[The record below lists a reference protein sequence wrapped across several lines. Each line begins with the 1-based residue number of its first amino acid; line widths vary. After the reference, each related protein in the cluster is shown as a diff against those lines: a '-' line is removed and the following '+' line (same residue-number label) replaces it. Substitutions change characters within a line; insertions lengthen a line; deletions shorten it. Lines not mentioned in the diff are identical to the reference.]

1 MKLMTSNT
9 LEQLRENLR
18 RAESNAGKAWGVV
31 SCGREVVDR
40 FLPAGGLR
48 RGTLVEWLASEP
60 GSGAT
65 TLALDAARSAAGDG
79 RPIVVV
85 DRRGWFYPPALSEDW
100 PLERLLVVRCRR
112 DDEAFWACD
121 QALRTSGV
129 GAVLTQ
135 CDAVD
140 ERRLRCWQLAAEQ
153 SGAVGLVVRHM
164 TRQPE
169 ACFSDL
175 RLLVAPSCAV
185 GRRRVSLTL
194 LRARQGRSGAMVEV
208 ALDDHAYSLPPSTA
222 SSGRQAAGV

>member
-1 MKLMTSNT
+1 MTPNT

-18 RAESNAGKAWGVV
+18 RVEGNAGKAWGVV
-31 SCGREVVDR
+31 SSGREVIDR

-85 DRRGWFYPPALSEDW
+85 DRRGWFYPPALSAGW

-135 CDAVD
+135 CDVVD

-153 SGAVGLVVRHM
+153 SGAVGLVVRHLA
-164 TRQPE
+164 RRPE

-185 GRRRVSLTL
+185 GGRRVSLTL
-194 LRARQGRSGAMVEV
+194 LRARQGRPGAMVEV
-208 ALDDHAYSLPPSTA
+208 ALDDHAHTLSPLVA
-222 SSGRQAAGV
+222 SARRRAAGA

>member
-1 MKLMTSNT
+1 MTPNT
-9 LEQLRENLR
+9 LEQLRESLS
-18 RAESNAGKAWGVV
+18 RAGGNAGKAWGAV
-31 SCGREVVDR
+31 SSGREVIDR
-40 FLPAGGLR
+40 ILPAGGLR
-48 RGTLVEWLASEP
+48 RGTLVEWLAAEP
-60 GSGAT
+60 GSGAM

-85 DRRGWFYPPALSEDW
+85 DRRGWFYPPALSADW

-164 TRQPE
+164 ARQPE

-175 RLLVAPSCAV
+175 RLLVVPSCAV
-185 GRRRVSLTL
+185 GGRRVSLTL
-194 LRARQGRSGAMVEV
+194 LRARQGRPGAMVEV
-208 ALDDHAYSLPPSTA
+208 SLDAHAHTLPPSTA
-222 SSGRQAAGV
+222 SFGRRIAGA

>member
-1 MKLMTSNT
+1 MTPDT
-9 LEQLRENLR
+9 LERLREDLR
-18 RAESNAGKAWGVV
+18 RAASSTCKAWGVV
-31 SCGREVVDR
+31 SSGREVIDR

-48 RGTLVEWLASEP
+48 RGTLVEWLAAEP

-85 DRRGWFYPPALSEDW
+85 DRRGWFYPPALSADW
-100 PLERLLVVRCRR
+100 PLERLLVVHCRR

-135 CDAVD
+135 YDAGD

-153 SGAVGLVVRHM
+153 SGALGLVVRHLR
-164 TRQPE
+164 RQPE
-169 ACFSDL
+169 ACFSDM
-175 RLLVAPSCAV
+175 RLWVAPSCAV
-185 GRRRVSLTL
+185 GGRRVSLTL
-194 LRARQGRSGAMVEV
+194 LRARQGRPGAMIEV
-208 ALDDHAYSLPPSTA
+208 ALDDHAHTLPPIAA
-222 SSGRQAAGV
+222 SSGRRAAGA

>member
-1 MKLMTSNT
+1 MTPNT
-9 LEQLRENLR
+9 LEQLRESLS
-18 RAESNAGKAWGVV
+18 RADGNAGKAWGVV
-31 SCGREVVDR
+31 SSGREVIDR
-40 FLPAGGLR
+40 ILPAGGLR
-48 RGTLVEWLASEP
+48 RGTLVEWLAAEP
-60 GSGAT
+60 GSGVT

-85 DRRGWFYPPALSEDW
+85 DRRGWFYPPALSADW

-135 CDAVD
+135 CDVVD

-164 TRQPE
+164 ARQPE

-175 RLLVAPSCAV
+175 RLLVVPSCAV
-185 GRRRVSLTL
+185 GGRRVSLTL
-194 LRARQGRSGAMVEV
+194 LRARQGRPGAMVEV
-208 ALDDHAYSLPPSTA
+208 SLDAHAHTLPPFTA
-222 SSGRQAAGV
+222 SLGRRVAGA